1 MKTLLVLGLTL
12 LGLLA
17 VGFVLLASAGE
28 VDSKRI
34 PAEQPVAQD
43 AEAASA
49 ASPQPTSTSAADILS
64 YKGIKARNPYLM
76 KQAIFL
82 GIALIPFLI
91 GFFLDYHVWQKW
103 PALTIA
109 IYVIVLVLLAFV
121 LTRPE
126 HKGARRWI
134 DIGSLQVQPSE
145 IAKMVALLATAVF
158 LDKRGWKVGLFW
170 RGALPTAAIFGLLT
184 FLILKEPDFGS
195 TVIVGALGVTLMW
208 MAGVKFLHLIALS
221 FVGGLVVIGYLVHNE
236 NRMRRLIPMLP
247 ESIGNK
253 LNDML
258 HLPFDATSAAKV
270 KTALYQK
277 EQSIIAIQR
286 GGITGVGFNQS
297 QQKYKYLP
305 ERHTDFIFAIG
316 AEEWGLMLSL
326 LLLALFVTLFVCGVI
341 ISLRAPDRLGRLIAG
356 GITFLIFFQAI
367 CNMGVVSGILP
378 TKGLALPFISYGG
391 TNLVMSLAEMGVL
404 FNVGRKIPLQ
414 NQLRRSKISSVFNNN

>member
-28 VDSKRI
+28 VDAKRI
-34 PAEQPVAQD
+34 PLEQPVAQES
-43 AEAASA
+43 EAASA
-49 ASPQPTSTSAADILS
+49 ASPQPTTPATEIS
-64 YKGIKARNPYLM
+64 YKGIKARNPYLT

-82 GIALIPFLI
+82 GFALIPFLI

-221 FVGGLVVIGYLVHNE
+221 FAGGLVVILYLVHNE
-236 NRMRRLIPMLP
+236 NRMRRLLATMP
-247 ESIGNK
+247 EAIGNK
-253 LNDML
+253 LITML
-258 HLPFDATSAAKV
+258 NLPFDAAADAKI

-341 ISLRAPDRLGRLIAG
+341 ISLRAPDRLGRLIAA

-414 NQLRRSKISSVFNNN
+414 NQLRRSKISAVFNNN